1 MASFHL
7 VLKSGPG
14 SGTEFLLDK
23 AELFLGRDPG
33 NDIVINDPEVSRR
46 HARLLKVGE
55 TYSIEDLGST
65 NGTFIRGMR
74 LAAPVTLHPCEVITL
89 GERVI
94 VQYEVI
100 DLDMNATVAVL
111 RPAAVPTQPPV
122 SPMAPPPAPPVPA
135 QPAAPV
141 YPPQQQQAIPSYS
154 PPPSQV
160 APSYAPV
167 APPRPTAQPVPPP
180 VRKKKSGWLVALLV
194 VLGVLLVFCV
204 IPWIIIEL
212 TNSYCSLFPG
222 IFNAVQPGV
231 CP

>member
-1 MASFHL
+1 MTSFHL

-14 SGTEFLLDK
+14 SGTEFILDK

-46 HARLLKVGE
+46 HARILKVGD

-74 LAAPVTLHPCEVITL
+74 LAAPVTLRPGEVITL

-94 VQYEVI
+94 VQYEVTG
-100 DLDMNATVAVL
+100 LDMNATVAVS

-122 SPMAPPPAPPVPA
+122 SPTTPPPTPPAIA
-135 QPAAPV
+135 QPVAAA
-141 YPPQQQQAIPSYS
+141 YPPQQQPAIASYA
-154 PPPSQV
+154 PPPAQ
-160 APSYAPV
+160 ATPSYAPV
-167 APPRPTAQPVPPP
+167 APPSPTPQPVPPP

-194 VLGVLLVFCV
+194 VLGVLLIFCV
-204 IPWIIIEL
+204 IPWIIIEV

>member
-1 MASFHL
+1 MTSFHL

-33 NDIVINDPEVSRR
+33 NDVVINDPEVSRR
-46 HARLLKVGE
+46 HARLLKVGD

-74 LAAPVTLHPCEVITL
+74 LAAPVTLRPGEVITL

-94 VQYEVI
+94 VQYEVTG
-100 DLDMNATVAVL
+100 LDMNATVAVSRL
-111 RPAAVPTQPPV
+111 AEAPTQQPV
-122 SPMAPPPAPPVPA
+122 IPQTPPPAP
-135 QPAAPV
+135 AAPA
-141 YPPQQQQAIPSYS
+141 YPPQQQPTPSYT
-154 PPPSQV
+154 PPPSQAV
-160 APSYAPV
+160 PSYAPV
-167 APPRPTAQPVPPP
+167 APPRATAQPVPPP

-204 IPWIIIEL
+204 IPWIIIEV

-222 IFNAVQPGV
+222 IFNAIQPGA
-231 CP
+231 CL